1 MIISNKKI
9 RIFKTLWSEMDKN
22 KKEKKSE
29 EDLGLKEVHKVWG
42 PVEADVIKSFLQSH
56 GISCLL
62 RGKVVQSVHPFSADG
77 LGEIKIFVPKKDYA
91 LAKNLLKEKSRANSD
106 NQ

>member
-1 MIISNKKI
+1 
-9 RIFKTLWSEMDKN
+9 MDEDKE
-22 KKEKKSE
+22 KEKKSE
-29 EDLGLKEVHKVWG
+29 EESELKEVHKVWG
-42 PVEADVIKSFLQSH
+42 PVEADVIKSFLKSH

-77 LGEIKIFVPKKDYA
+77 LGEIKIFVSEKDYA
-91 LAKNLLKEKSRANSD
+91 LAKKLLKEKSGDNSG

>member
-1 MIISNKKI
+1 
-9 RIFKTLWSEMDKN
+9 MDENN

-29 EDLGLKEVHKVWG
+29 EESQLKEVHKVWG
-42 PVEADVIKSFLQSH
+42 PVEANVIKSFLKSH

-62 RGKVVQSVHPFSADG
+62 RGQVVQSVHPFSADG
-77 LGEIKIFVPKKDYA
+77 LGEIKILVSKKDYA
-91 LAKNLLKEKSRANSD
+91 LAKKLLKNKQGDNSD